1 MSSST
6 SADSLQQSQAYISSP
21 TVVNDKAWFLDS
33 GETHHVTA
41 DGDSLPT
48 KTKYSGTAELAIGD
62 GSTLP
67 ISHIDTV
74 KIPAS
79 KPLILK
85 NILLVPAITKNL
97 ISISKFTLENNVIVE
112 FNSSCCLLKDPQSK
126 TILLQGFI
134 KDGLYQLHLPSTS
147 NKSAHSHLSSSP
159 LSCSNS
165 PSSPHSYSVFS
176 SEHITCNASSS
187 ISCSSCTKQNLNPW
201 HN

>member
-1 MSSST
+1 MIT
-6 SADSLQQSQAYISSP
+6 P
-21 TVVNDKAWFLDS
+21 WFLDS
-33 GETHHVTA
+33 GATHHVTD

-48 KTKYSGTAELAIGD
+48 KTEYSSIAKLAIGN

-112 FNSSCCLLKDPQSK
+112 LLAHNPLKKKKLDWSLK
-126 TILLQGFI
+126 KNLIDRKKSDVFFF
-134 KDGLYQLHLPSTS
+134 STS
-147 NKSAHSHLSSSP
+147 EQVIQVIKWIVKSGYRTHGD
-159 LSCSNS
+159 
-165 PSSPHSYSVFS
+165 
-176 SEHITCNASSS
+176 
-187 ISCSSCTKQNLNPW
+187 
-201 HN
+201 